1 MYRNFRALQTISF
14 ASGII
19 GTWEILLAASGPGLQ
34 NGGLAGVMYST
45 LWTVRNS
52 IGYIGQL
59 FVSLSLA
66 ELASM
71 APTSAA
77 HWHWQSVNA
86 AYCYIIAGSIQELIQ
101 LNNPGYVQKNW
112 HMTLLIIT
120 ATLVASFIRILYSN
134 HLSLLEG
141 IYCVLHVY
149 ALVPLA
155 LTLWVLAPDGSWK
168 GVFTNFHNGGGW
180 PSTWLSVFAGQTTS
194 IFVWLGSDSV
204 AHLSEEVQDAAHI
217 LPPAIVAGYLINGPL
232 GFALAVTIGF
242 CYPNIETA
250 PQTTWP
256 YIWLFHKALEDPA
269 VMTAFIC
276 VVLCLLAMKALS
288 VRAVNT
294 RVTLAL
300 ARDHALPF
308 SQWLRQ
314 GDSRLK
320 SPIVSGIS
328 TVLLSLLTLCGSVKM
343 AFQSVL
349 CLANAALTGTY
360 VVCVACILLKRV
372 RKQPLPYAYWSLGR
386 AGLAVNSLGLGYS
399 VCEL

>member
-1 MYRNFRALQTISF
+1 
-14 ASGII
+14 
-19 GTWEILLAASGPGLQ
+19 
-34 NGGLAGVMYST
+34 
-45 LWTVRNS
+45 
-52 IGYIGQL
+52 
-59 FVSLSLA
+59 
-66 ELASM
+66 
-71 APTSAA
+71 
-77 HWHWQSVNA
+77 
-86 AYCYIIAGSIQELIQ
+86 
-101 LNNPGYVQKNW
+101 
-112 HMTLLIIT
+112 MTLLIIA

-155 LTLWVLAPDGSWK
+155 LTLWVLAPDGSWE

-180 PSTWLSVFAGQTTS
+180 PSTGLSVLAGQATS

-204 AHLSEEVQDAAHI
+204 AHLSEEIQDAAHN

-242 CYPNIETA
+242 CYPTIEAA
-250 PQTTWP
+250 PQTTWS

-269 VMTAFIC
+269 VTTAFIC
-276 VVLCLLAMKALS
+276 VVLSLLAMKALS

-320 SPIVSGIS
+320 SPIVSGIF
-328 TVLLSLLTLCGSVKM
+328 TVLLSLLTLCGSVRM

-360 VVCVACILLKRV
+360 VVCVACILLKRI
-372 RKQPLPYAYWSLGR
+372 RKQPLPYAHWSLGR
-386 AGLAVNSLGLGYS
+386 AGLTVNSVGLSYA